1 MKDGSKP
8 TYVQVTDKRGTLAG
22 WKLTLSQPEQ
32 FKTATGEELVGAQL
46 TFTKAEAAS
55 MVDEKYKPTEVSSTI
70 SLTPGVNNN
79 LAMNA
84 KKKQVLGLGF
94 IALVQMKQQIK
105 KLSNYSFPENL

>member
-1 MKDGSKP
+1 METNAFPNLNNLK
-8 TYVQVTDKRGTLAG
+8 QL
-22 WKLTLSQPEQ
+22 L
-32 FKTATGEELVGAQL
+32 EELVGAQL

-55 MVDEKYKPTEVSSTI
+55 MVDENINLLKSVVLFP
-70 SLTPGVNNN
+70 LTPGVNNN

-105 KLSNYSFPENL
+105 KLSTIRSRKICKACTTIFNEVSLGIRRYSR

>member
-1 MKDGSKP
+1 M
-8 TYVQVTDKRGTLAG
+8 
-22 WKLTLSQPEQ
+22 
-32 FKTATGEELVGAQL
+32 

-94 IALVQMKQQIK
+94 IALVQMKQQKRSCPTIRSRK
-105 KLSNYSFPENL
+105 ICKACTTIFNEVSLGIRRYSR